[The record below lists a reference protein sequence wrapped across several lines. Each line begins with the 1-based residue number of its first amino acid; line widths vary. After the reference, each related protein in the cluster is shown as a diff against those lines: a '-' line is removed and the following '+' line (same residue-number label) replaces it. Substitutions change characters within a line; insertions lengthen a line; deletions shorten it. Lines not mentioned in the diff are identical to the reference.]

1 MGEPSSWSW
10 CSPTHVFDSHDA
22 IVKRCSRACQAPPPP
37 AAADTGEA
45 GSGAM
50 KPANR
55 GGSRDPDPSPRRRK
69 ADGGM
74 TPQEMKQLAEL
85 LQNVPGIRSIEL
97 KDVKGLA
104 QLLREAPE
112 IGSIEIKGWFGTGV
126 VITRTSATPTYAPA
140 LAPPPTVLAPA
151 AGASEPEAAAV
162 PRAAPALKEIKS
174 PMVGTWY
181 KSPEPGADPYVK
193 VGSRVTAGQ
202 TVCIIEAMKIM
213 NEIEAEIAGVIRE
226 VCVEDAQPV
235 EFGQV
240 LFRVDPNG

>member
-1 MGEPSSWSW
+1 
-10 CSPTHVFDSHDA
+10 
-22 IVKRCSRACQAPPPP
+22 
-37 AAADTGEA
+37 
-45 GSGAM
+45 
-50 KPANR
+50 
-55 GGSRDPDPSPRRRK
+55 
-69 ADGGM
+69 M

-104 QLLREAPE
+104 QLLRESPE

-126 VITRTSATPTYAPA
+126 VITRTSAMAAYPQAVAVPVPAVAGAPA
-140 LAPPPTVLAPA
+140 PAPQEAEPREAPRPP
-151 AGASEPEAAAV
+151 
-162 PRAAPALKEIKS
+162 AAPALKEIKS
-174 PMVGTWY
+174 PMVGTYY
-181 KSPEPGADPYVK
+181 KAPEPGADPYVK
-193 VGSRVTAGQ
+193 AGSRVTSGQ

-213 NEIEAEIAGVIRE
+213 NEIEAEITGVIRE